1 MNKSFALSSADRR
14 SSGSEYCNGGY
25 TTIMR
30 IGIQDSSYRSFYPEA
45 DVYRKMKEH
54 GFDCADYVRL
64 VHTETE
70 FFTAPENEFL
80 RRIGEDRKRAEDAG
94 ISFWQAHGPWRYPP
108 QDATEEARSLRL
120 VQMQKAIRGTAA
132 LGCPHMVIHCIMP
145 YGPTSNPEPERF
157 YAMNAEFFTALLPCA
172 HDYGVTLCLENLP
185 MKQLTLSTPEQV
197 LGFVQELN
205 DSHLKICLDTGHAA
219 VFGIQPADALRS
231 LGGRIVRTLHVHDND
246 GRGDR
251 HDFPYTGVVDWDAFR
266 GALHESGFDGV
277 VSLESRVNARFP
289 KPSAE
294 LILRALAGIARSLA
308 ERETV

>member
-1 MNKSFALSSADRR
+1 M
-14 SSGSEYCNGGY
+14 
-25 TTIMR
+25 
-30 IGIQDSSYRSFYPEA
+30 
-45 DVYRKMKEH
+45 
-54 GFDCADYVRL
+54 
-64 VHTETE
+64 
-70 FFTAPENEFL
+70 
-80 RRIGEDRKRAEDAG
+80 
-94 ISFWQAHGPWRYPP
+94 
-108 QDATEEARSLRL
+108 
-120 VQMQKAIRGTAA
+120 
-132 LGCPHMVIHCIMP
+132 
-145 YGPTSNPEPERF
+145 
-157 YAMNAEFFTALLPCA
+157 
-172 HDYGVTLCLENLP
+172 
-185 MKQLTLSTPEQV
+185 
-197 LGFVQELN
+197 QELN